1 MDIAGNEAN
10 ELRRPR
16 HFHIIIALD
25 PNGRLM
31 MKRDMVLI
39 RRILIEVESW
49 KNQGPK
55 VVDFN
60 DEQNKIGHHVAL
72 LHQAGFLEIYG
83 GLHRSS
89 ATGQLDRILVKDMT
103 WEGQEFI
110 ATLKNEDVWHKLKEI
125 FSIEQLAQMPLAVI
139 KAGGIAALTKIVESQ
154 IH

>member
-1 MDIAGNEAN
+1 
-10 ELRRPR
+10 
-16 HFHIIIALD
+16 
-25 PNGRLM
+25 M

-49 KNQGPK
+49 KNQEPK

-60 DEQNKIGHHVAL
+60 DEPDKNKIGHHVAL

-83 GLHRSS
+83 
-89 ATGQLDRILVKDMT
+89 GQLDRILVKDMT

>member
-1 MDIAGNEAN
+1 
-10 ELRRPR
+10 
-16 HFHIIIALD
+16 
-25 PNGRLM
+25 

-103 WEGQEFI
+103 WEGHLTCS
-110 ATLKNEDVWHKLKEI
+110 ARPCAVMVNE
-125 FSIEQLAQMPLAVI
+125 A
-139 KAGGIAALTKIVESQ
+139 SQ
-154 IH
+154 FEEPQAYARGVNPRA